1 MGAPDAIIGIAE
13 NFRACTAPDKVNVA
27 IGAYRDDGGSPWV
40 LPSVRTAEERLI
52 ARGEKKEYAG
62 IAGLPAFLEKAM
74 RFAYGQ
80 RCGWLPMP
88 GALLDDAAQAA
99 RLVPP
104 RAQAAPTHPRA
115 PAEQLRRFPWPQQ
128 PASGRPKG

>member
-80 RCGWLPMP
+80 HCGWLHAGRPARRRRSSSPP
-88 GALLDDAAQAA
+88 GAS
-99 RLVPP
+99 
-104 RAQAAPTHPRA
+104 TG
-115 PAEQLRRFPWPQQ
+115 
-128 PASGRPKG
+128 SGRSYAPPSASRAA